1 MGHPKGSHYHVWA
14 TRQNGRLVSMPAKEL
29 RTLVGSGE
37 GSQYE
42 YQIFVVDGKVICESE
57 NTSHAFFRK
66 GASPTFEVI
75 TLDDMKSG
83 RARGSKFYEAARA
96 EVERQLELMNKTD
109 EDISE

>member
-1 MGHPKGSHYHVWA
+1 
-14 TRQNGRLVSMPAKEL
+14 MPAKEL

-57 NTSHAFFRK
+57 NASHAFFRK
-66 GASPTFEVI
+66 GASPTFEEI

-96 EVERQLELMNKTD
+96 EVERQLELMNKPD